1 MWVDLKAQSDH
12 AHADLIAAASA
23 LNNRFAQETSF
34 LSEGAFADLVAG
46 ARVALASPDA
56 EAFLIAFDQDGDYD
70 SPNFLWFRERFTRFL
85 YIDRVVVDAAAQ
97 GQGWGRRLYGRL
109 METAKALGHDR
120 IVAEI
125 NLDPPNPGS
134 LAFHER
140 LGFAAVGE
148 RALSSDKVVRYVALE
163 L

>member
-1 MWVDLKAQSDH
+1 MWVDLKSRP
-12 AHADLIAAASA
+12 DLITAASA

-34 LSEGAFADLVAG
+34 LSEAAFADLVVG
-46 ARVALASPDA
+46 ASVALAAPDA

-70 SPNFLWFRERFTRFL
+70 SPNFLWFRERFARFL
-85 YIDRVVVDAAAQ
+85 YIDRIVVAAAAQ
-97 GQGWGRRLYGRL
+97 GQGWGRRLYAEL
-109 METAKALGHDR
+109 IETAKASGHDR

-125 NLDPPNPGS
+125 NIQPPNPGS

-163 L
+163 V

>member
-1 MWVDLKAQSDH
+1 MWVDLKSRP
-12 AHADLIAAASA
+12 DLITAASA

-34 LSEGAFADLVAG
+34 LSEAAFADLMVG
-46 ARVALASPDA
+46 ASVALAAPDA

-70 SPNFLWFRERFTRFL
+70 SPNFLWFRERFARFL
-85 YIDRVVVDAAAQ
+85 YIDRVVVAAAVQ
-97 GQGWGRRLYGRL
+97 GQGWGRRLYERL
-109 METAKALGHDR
+109 IETAKASGHDR

-125 NLDPPNPGS
+125 NIQPPNPGS

-163 L
+163 V

>member
-1 MWVDLKAQSDH
+1 MLVDLKAR
-12 AHADLIAAASA
+12 ADLIPAAGA

-34 LSEGAFADLVAG
+34 LPEAEFADLVAG
-46 ARVALASPDA
+46 AFLALTAPAA
-56 EAFLIAFDQDGDYD
+56 EAFLIAFDQDGEYD
-70 SPNFLWFRERFTRFL
+70 SPNFLWFRDRFARFL

-97 GQGWGRRLYGRL
+97 GQGWGRRLYERL
-109 METAKALGHDR
+109 ISEAKASGHER

-125 NLDPPNPGS
+125 NIQPPNPGS

-140 LGFAAVGE
+140 LGFSSVGE
-148 RALSSDKVVRYVALE
+148 RALSMDKVVRYVSLN